1 MKHLE
6 LFDSVGYDLR
16 PDIRKHRA
24 ERKRKALSEESIHT
38 MTLREYVEIR
48 ELGMR
53 FDELDDETA
62 RCRASTLEF
71 WIYVV
76 NDYGF
81 RVHRRW
87 KLPRTAPIRHCYSVI
102 KAHINMIV
110 YDYEEN
116 DGRYGKR
123 GNMTYL
129 RKVLQAIEHGLE
141 IPSKVL
147 DQPIIQAN
155 IKPCNKG

>member
-76 NDYGF
+76 NDYGN

-87 KLPRTAPIRHCYSVI
+87 RLPPDAPIRHCYSVI
-102 KAHINMIV
+102 KAYIKMIV
-110 YDYEEN
+110 YEYEES
-116 DGRYGKR
+116 DGRYSRR
-123 GNMTYL
+123 GHMTYV
-129 RKVLQAIEHGLE
+129 RKVLQAIEHGLDVPDE
-141 IPSKVL
+141 VL
-147 DQPIIQAN
+147 DQRVIRVN
-155 IKPCNKG
+155 L